1 MSQVSEN
8 IVIPDAALIYCRVS
22 SKKQANEATGLDTQE
37 HRCREHAA
45 KLGVDVAAVFYDDVS
60 GGGDFMK
67 RKGMVDLLKFLD
79 SNKDKR
85 YVVIFDDLKRYSRDT
100 EFHLRLRREMQ
111 LRSAIRIC
119 LNFNFE
125 DSPEGKFLET
135 ILAATGTLEREQ
147 NARQVSQKMKAR
159 VEQGFWVTRA
169 PIGYKYVKSKRGGK
183 ELVFDEPLAS
193 IAKEALEG
201 FACGRFETQS
211 EVKRFLESQPDYPK
225 DLPSGKI
232 RAFTITRLL
241 RKIVYAGYVESK
253 TWNVLPRVGNHEGLI
268 DLQTHEKILHRL
280 KLGGYA
286 PARKDINKDFP
297 LRGFV
302 ACNGCGNPYKA
313 GWTKGKTKTYPY
325 YTCQTKRC
333 ADYGKS
339 IKRDDIEGQFE
350 DILTSMM
357 PSKTL
362 FDTMKIMINSAY
374 TQRKAQMSAI
384 KSTLK
389 RDITKL
395 EKEIDEFLKR
405 IVSTQTASVI
415 DIYEKKIA
423 ELERS
428 KLLANEKLAK
438 TASKKSSR
446 SQSLELSL
454 QILGNPWKLWGS
466 GNLMLQKTLLRL
478 AFTDRLTYC
487 RNQGY
492 RTPKMSIPFKVLADI
507 CNSERKMVLPERIEL
522 STSSLPMRCS
532 TTELRQL
539 V

>member
-1 MSQVSEN
+1 MSQASEN
-8 IVIPDAALIYCRVS
+8 ILIPDAALIYCRVS
-22 SKKQANEATGLDTQE
+22 SKRQANEATGLDTQE
-37 HRCREHAA
+37 HRCREHAN
-45 KLGVDVAAVFYDDVS
+45 KLGVGVEAVFYDDVS

-67 RKGMVDLLKFLD
+67 RKGMVNLLQFLD
-79 SNKDKR
+79 KNKAKR

-111 LRSAIRIC
+111 RRNAIRIC

-159 VEQGFWVTRA
+159 VEQGFWVTKA
-169 PIGYKYVKSKRGGK
+169 PVGYKYVKSKRGGK
-183 ELVFDEPLAS
+183 ELVFDEPIAS

-201 FACGRFETQS
+201 FACGRFDTQS
-211 EVKRFLESQPDYPK
+211 EVQRFLESQPDYPK
-225 DLPSGKI
+225 DLPNGKL
-232 RAFTITRLL
+232 RAFTITRFLK
-241 RKIVYAGYVESK
+241 KIVYAGYVESK
-253 TWNVLPRVGNHEGLI
+253 AWNVSPREGYHEGLI
-268 DLQTHEKILHRL
+268 DLQTHEKILQRL
-280 KLGGYA
+280 KTGGYA

-339 IKRDDIEGQFE
+339 IKRADIEGQFE
-350 DILTSMM
+350 AILTSITPTPMLFN
-357 PSKTL
+357 TL
-362 FDTMKIMINSAY
+362 KIMINSAY
-374 TQRKAQMSAI
+374 SQRKAQMSAI
-384 KSTLK
+384 TATLK
-389 RDITKL
+389 QDITKL
-395 EKEIDEFLKR
+395 EKEIDGFLQR
-405 IVSTQTASVI
+405 IVATQTASVI

-423 ELERS
+423 ELES
-428 KLLANEKLAK
+428 NKLLATEKLK
-438 TASKKSSR
+438 QIGTKSS
-446 SQSLELSL
+446 SKGKSLELSL
-454 QILGNPWKLWGS
+454 QILSNPWKLWAS
-466 GNLMLQKTLLRL
+466 GNLMHQKMLLRL
-478 AFTDRLTYC
+478 AFEERLTYC
-487 RNQGY
+487 RNEGY
-492 RTPKMSIPFKVLADI
+492 RTPKMSIPFKVLRGI
-507 CNSERKMVLPERIEL
+507 CNDKCKMVLQERIEL

-532 TTELRQL
+532 TTELLQL

>member
-1 MSQVSEN
+1 MSQNYKKVSN
-8 IVIPDAALIYCRVS
+8 QVCDSLAIPDAALIYCRVS
-22 SKKQANEATGLDTQE
+22 SKRQTTEGSGLNSQE

-45 KLGVDVAAVFYDDVS
+45 KLGVGVESVFYDDVS

-67 RKGMVDLLKFLD
+67 RKGMVSLLKFLD
-79 SNKDKR
+79 QNKGKR
-85 YVVIFDDLKRYSRDT
+85 YLVIFDDLKRYSRDT

-111 LRSAIRIC
+111 LRNATRIC

-125 DSPEGKFLET
+125 DSPTGTFIET
-135 ILAATGTLEREQ
+135 VIAATGTLEREQ
-147 NARQVSQKMKAR
+147 NAIQVSQKMKAR

-169 PIGYKYVKSKRGGK
+169 PVGYKYIKSKRGGK

-201 FACGRFETQS
+201 FASGRFETQA

-232 RAFTITRLL
+232 RSYTVTRFLK
-241 RKIVYAGYVESK
+241 KIVYAGYVESK
-253 TWNVLPRVGNHEGLI
+253 TWNVSPRVGHHEGLI

-280 KLGGYA
+280 KTGGYA

-325 YTCQTKRC
+325 YTCQTKAC
-333 ADYGKS
+333 DDYGKS
-339 IKRDDIEGQFE
+339 IKRADIEGEFE
-350 DILTSMM
+350 TILMSMT
-357 PSKTL
+357 PSRIL
-362 FDTMKIMINSAY
+362 FNTMKIMINEAY
-374 TQRKAQMSAI
+374 KQRKAQIGAV
-384 KSTLK
+384 KATLK
-389 RDITKL
+389 NDIVKL
-395 EKEIDEFLKR
+395 EKEIDGFLNR

-423 ELERS
+423 GLERA
-428 KLLANEKLAK
+428 KLLATEKLE
-438 TASKKSSR
+438 KSTDKNNTK

-454 QILGNPWKLWGS
+454 QTLGNYG
-466 GNLMLQKTLLRL
+466 
-478 AFTDRLTYC
+478 
-487 RNQGY
+487 
-492 RTPKMSIPFKVLADI
+492 VLAI
-507 CNSERKMVLPERIEL
+507 
-522 STSSLPMRCS
+522 
-532 TTELRQL
+532 
-539 V
+539 